1 MNGIYGWEVS
11 EIELPLTPRARNR
24 LACHERIL
32 QAAIDAVA
40 KRGIDGLSMNRL
52 AREVGFTPGAL
63 YRYFSCK
70 DALIAALA
78 VRLLEEFAE
87 DLVEAAARVPPR
99 QPLTRL
105 LVLIDAYR
113 DYAVGQPHRFGF
125 LSVLIADPRVLVGP
139 DHEARKVMLA
149 IERALLPVAEA
160 LEDAVRLEQL
170 DPGGAEDRALQLF
183 AGVHGVLQMRKQA
196 RLAPELVDVDRL
208 TIQLVDALLSGWGAA
223 TRRLRRSRSQSLAL
237 SSAQPRGGRS

>member
-1 MNGIYGWEVS
+1 MADIDVR
-11 EIELPLTPRARNR
+11 LTPRARNR

-32 QAAIDAVA
+32 QAAGDAVA

-52 AREVGFTPGAL
+52 AGEVGFTPGAL

-78 VRLLEEFAE
+78 VRFLEELAD
-87 DLVEAAARVPPR
+87 DLAEAAAQVPPP

-105 LVLIDAYR
+105 MVLIDLYRAY
-113 DYAVGQPHRFGF
+113 AAEKPHRFGF

-139 DHEARKVMLA
+139 DEEARKVMLA

-160 LEDAVRLEQL
+160 LEGAVRLEQL
-170 DPGGAEDRALQLF
+170 DAGGPEDRALLLF

-196 RLAPELVDVDRL
+196 RLAPDRLDVDRL
-208 TIQLVDALLSGWGAA
+208 TSQLVDSLLSAWGANV
-223 TRRLRRSRSQSLAL
+223 RQLRRSRKQSLAL
-237 SSAQPRGGRS
+237 APVRPSRGGRS